1 VAWPACGGA
10 AAARTGCSDD
20 AVAAR
25 APGGGGMGSR
35 WRRRGLLAVARRWL
49 GLALVREEHVW
60 AHGMR
65 QGDRERRA
73 RGIFGFRFSGLSSM
87 VSTSPTN
94 LT

>member
-1 VAWPACGGA
+1 VAWPARGGA
-10 AAARTGCSDD
+10 AAARPGRSDG

-35 WRRRGLLAVARRWL
+35 WWRRGLPAVARRRL
-49 GLALVREEHVW
+49 DLALVREERVW

-73 RGIFGFRFSGLSSM
+73 RGIF
-87 VSTSPTN
+87 
-94 LT
+94 